1 MPVHDG
7 GIDDNE
13 TNKKKKNADEKFQNE
28 QNKF

>member
-7 GIDDNE
+7 GIDDDK
-13 TNKKKKNADEKFQNE
+13 TNKQKNADEKFQNE

>member
-7 GIDDNE
+7 GIDDDK
-13 TNKKKKNADEKFQNE
+13 TKQKKNADEKFQNE